1 MMSVLHLLW
10 IIPITFVI
18 GVCCGFAETSG
29 KFREY
34 DEYGEDL
41 FDGY

>member
-1 MMSVLHLLW
+1 MMSALHLLW
-10 IIPITFVI
+10 IIPVVFIV
-18 GVCCGFAETSG
+18 GACCGFAETSG
-29 KFREY
+29 NSRDY